1 MAKNKNSS
9 FSVMDG
15 FDFKKQVEEK
25 KTENLNLAEQE
36 TESGSSVESDSR
48 QIIEVMPKG
57 AIGRPKVYEEET
69 KFISC
74 RLKVS
79 NYEYAKIHG
88 GRFGGVTGYINYLI
102 EKDRGIR

>member
-15 FDFKKQVEEK
+15 FDFKKQIEEQEEK
-25 KTENLNLAEQE
+25 KMPVEPTVERIEPDNHTELI
-36 TESGSSVESDSR
+36 D
-48 QIIEVMPKG
+48 VMPKRNL
-57 AIGRPKVYEEET
+57 GRPKTYEEET

-79 NYEYAKIHG
+79 NYEYAKING
-88 GRFGGVTGYINYLI
+88 GRYGGVTGYINYLI
-102 EKDRGIR
+102 EKDRGLR